1 MWEIDLYDQITT
13 FLLSLSLGAVF
24 ALVFYFGEAVRVANN
39 ISKIRIWIN
48 DISYFAVSAIITY
61 CFLLS
66 RSNGEIRGYII
77 VGIVLGWWLFKIV
90 FSKHFVKF
98 LTIIINSINKILGK
112 ISNATGK
119 IILKLY
125 IFLRKTFKKRQ
136 FQEKKVEK

>member
-98 LTIIINSINKILGK
+98 LTIIINGINKILVRGGAANN
-112 ISNATGK
+112 SVANYFYTVSD
-119 IILKLY
+119 
-125 IFLRKTFKKRQ
+125 KRLD
-136 FQEKKVEK
+136 K